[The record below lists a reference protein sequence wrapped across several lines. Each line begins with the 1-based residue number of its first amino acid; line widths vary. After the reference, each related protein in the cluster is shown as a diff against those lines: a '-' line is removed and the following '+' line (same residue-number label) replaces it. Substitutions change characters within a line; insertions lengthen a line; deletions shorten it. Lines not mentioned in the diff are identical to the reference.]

1 MSKAPLDR
9 RAATTKSERYM
20 LVVLEKAKPAHC
32 IFGAVTV
39 TVTLRIEG
47 LRWKRTEGL
56 AR

>member
-1 MSKAPLDR
+1 
-9 RAATTKSERYM
+9 M